1 MILVIIIIIMKTK
14 YTYDKE
20 YKFYCNNFIIKIM
33 FSDPKSFR
41 FEMPHSN
48 VVFYRYI
55 DYGYGRP

>member
-48 VVFYRYI
+48 VVFI
-55 DYGYGRP
+55 DR